1 MMWKFLVGKTYDKLA
16 EKYTGWET
24 SYISWQETAHEFA
37 FERRDHP
44 WQASVFI
51 WNVAT
56 FVDRNRSHR
65 WKMRLK
71 SNSPAQPSG
80 GDEGDGDTEVLRRTA
95 PFELRADDEILIFL
109 ADGAL
114 APLRSVFVYLILNHD
129 VATLATLR
137 RLFHRNS
144 FQFRAEGCARKRFST
159 KSLASFIAFLRTV
172 TFRSF
177 GGTTIPKN
185 FVASERFNKRGNKNF
200 MLKFYD
206 TDMCNKTRG
215 FN

>member
-1 MMWKFLVGKTYDKLA
+1 MWKFSVEKIYDKIA
-16 EKYTGWET
+16 EKYTSWET

-51 WNVAT
+51 RNVAT
-56 FVDRNRSHR
+56 FVDRNRSYR

-80 GDEGDGDTEVLRRTA
+80 GDEGDGDAGFLRGTA

-114 APLRSVFVYLILNHD
+114 APPRSVFVYLILNHD

-144 FQFRAEGCARKRFST
+144 FLQFRAEGCARKRFST
-159 KSLASFIAFLRTV
+159 KSLASFIAFLRAV

-177 GGTTIPKN
+177 GATIILKN
-185 FVASERFNKRGNKNF
+185 FVV
-200 MLKFYD
+200 LKD
-206 TDMCNKTRG
+206 LTNAAIRILC
-215 FN
+215 

>member
-1 MMWKFLVGKTYDKLA
+1 MINSPRNTRFARHLIFPDKA
-16 EKYTGWET
+16 
-24 SYISWQETAHEFA
+24 AHEFA

-51 WNVAT
+51 RNVAT

-80 GDEGDGDTEVLRRTA
+80 GNEGDGDAQGFQRGTA
-95 PFELRADDEILIFL
+95 PFELRVDDEILIFL

-114 APLRSVFVYLILNHD
+114 APPRFVFVYLILNHD

-137 RLFHRNS
+137 RLFHRNFLLPPIS
-144 FQFRAEGCARKRFST
+144 RGELCEKTLLYEISCFFHRLLARRYFPVFWRDRNPKEFC
-159 KSLASFIAFLRTV
+159 
-172 TFRSF
+172 RS
-177 GGTTIPKN
+177 K
-185 FVASERFNKRGNKNF
+185 RFNKRGIENF
-200 MLKFYD
+200 MLEFYD
-206 TDMCNKTRG
+206 MNLYITKLVALNVLYRG
-215 FN
+215 LN